1 MLSSS
6 RKRLL
11 AVVRAYDVEQRYRW
25 LYSMLH
31 MLVDRTSKPMIALR
45 QQGEDYD
52 AVDGFSGE
60 DENLVTGE
68 EQLNELE
75 NVRCVLITL

>member
-1 MLSSS
+1 
-6 RKRLL
+6 
-11 AVVRAYDVEQRYRW
+11 
-25 LYSMLH
+25 MLH
-31 MLVDRTSKPMIALR
+31 DLLTDRSSKPKVAVR

-75 NVRCVLITL
+75 NVRLV

>member
-1 MLSSS
+1 MPRSSFVS
-6 RKRLL
+6 L
-11 AVVRAYDVEQRYRW
+11 YDYMITYNVEQRYQF
-25 LYSMLH
+25 LSSMLH
-31 MLVDRTSKPMIALR
+31 DLLTDRSSKPKVAVR

-75 NVRCVLITL
+75 NVRLV

>member
-1 MLSSS
+1 MPRLSPVSLCEYMRTYNS
-6 RKRLL
+6 
-11 AVVRAYDVEQRYRW
+11 EQRYQF
-25 LYSMLH
+25 LSSMLH
-31 MLVDRTSKPMIALR
+31 DLLTDRSSKPKVAVR

-75 NVRCVLITL
+75 NVRLV

>member
-1 MLSSS
+1 MPRSSFVNLYDYM
-6 RKRLL
+6 RT
-11 AVVRAYDVEQRYRW
+11 YDVEQRYHF
-25 LYSMLH
+25 LSSMLH
-31 MLVDRTSKPMIALR
+31 DLLTDRSSKPKIAVR
-45 QQGEDYD
+45 QQEEDYD

-75 NVRCVLITL
+75 NVRLV

>member
-1 MLSSS
+1 M
-6 RKRLL
+6 
-11 AVVRAYDVEQRYRW
+11 
-25 LYSMLH
+25 
-31 MLVDRTSKPMIALR
+31 R
-45 QQGEDYD
+45 QQGEDYG

-75 NVRCVLITL
+75 NVRLV

>member
-1 MLSSS
+1 M
-6 RKRLL
+6 
-11 AVVRAYDVEQRYRW
+11 
-25 LYSMLH
+25 
-31 MLVDRTSKPMIALR
+31 R

-75 NVRCVLITL
+75 NVRLV